1 MFAIPWP
8 RTFRWGV
15 LTALLLA
22 LLPGDAAAEPLV
34 LLPRLAAFAV
44 PPLLPF
50 ELVPVA
56 PVATT
61 TALVLLLFWTL
72 DVPPLLLALFLL
84 LLLLLLLL
92 LTFGCA
98 LPALELFFGCCFE
111 DVMAAFTNEAPPLR

>member
-34 LLPRLAAFAV
+34 LLPWLAAVAV

-50 ELVPVA
+50 GLVPVA

-92 LTFGCA
+92 TFGCA

-111 DVMAAFTNEAPPLR
+111 DVVAAFTNEAPTLR